1 MRLPSIPWRRALGT
15 RADWRLVRPPR
26 PGPLTPGVRWVGPI
40 IVVTSLLATWP
51 AFAGTAGEDGD
62 VSFAL
67 YIGSISI
74 AAMAWSFVLAVR
86 MIGLERWFGGLDRM
100 YRLHRWLGAAAVGA
114 MFLHVQTIDELDR
127 GIAGASRDLADAAE
141 DLAGLG
147 ETMLYVLVAISIVRL
162 VPTRWWR
169 WTHKLL
175 VVPYAFACF
184 HFFTADKPYAN
195 GSAWGWWFAVVMVAG
210 LAAWFARVVWRDM
223 VRRGIP
229 YRVVDSIRAGSTV
242 ELVLEPAGARRLRH
256 RVGQFGFVK
265 LQLPSMSEPHPFTIA
280 SHPHSSELRFVVRA
294 LGDWSDRLQTL
305 DVVGA
310 TALVEGPYGR
320 FRPVPGRACTT
331 VWVAGGVGI
340 TPFLGALRGPRPD
353 GHPVPHLV
361 YQVRTRDD
369 APALAELE
377 QAHVAGRVVLHL
389 HVSSEGVRVGPGTL
403 TELFGPDGLRG
414 AHVAVCGPAGLVRTI
429 GAAAHAAGAHVE
441 HEDFD
446 IRSGVGPDLSRELD
460 QVVVELIRR

>member
-1 MRLPSIPWRRALGT
+1 M
-15 RADWRLVRPPR
+15 
-26 PGPLTPGVRWVGPI
+26 RWVGPI
-40 IVVTSLLATWP
+40 VVLVSLVCTWP

-67 YIGSISI
+67 YVGSISI

-86 MIGLERWFGGLDRM
+86 TRRLEPWFGGLDRM
-100 YRLHRWLGAAAVGA
+100 YRLHRWLGALAVGT
-114 MFLHVQTIDELDR
+114 MFLHVQTVDELER

-141 DLAGLG
+141 DLAGTG
-147 ETMLYVLVAISIVRL
+147 ETMLYVLVAISVVRL

-195 GSAWGWWFAVVMVAG
+195 GSAWGWWFGAVMVAG
-210 LAAWFARVVWRDM
+210 LVAWFVRVVWRDM

-229 YRVVDSIRAGSTV
+229 YRVVDSVRAGSTV
-242 ELVLEPAGARRLRH
+242 ELVLEPSGTRRLRH
-256 RVGQFGFVK
+256 RVGQFTFLK
-265 LQLPSMSEPHPFTIA
+265 LQAAGMSEPHPFTIA
-280 SHPHSSELRFVVRA
+280 SHPSDSRLRFVVRA

-305 DVVGA
+305 DVIG
-310 TALVEGPYGR
+310 TEALVEGPYGR
-320 FRPVPGRACTT
+320 FRPVPRRAATT

-340 TPFLGALRGPRPD
+340 TPFLGALRGPVPD

-369 APALAELE
+369 APALAELA
-377 QAHVAGRVVLHL
+377 QAHAAGRVVLHL

-403 TELFGPDGLRG
+403 TELFGPEGLRG
-414 AHVAVCGPAGLVRTI
+414 AHVAVCGPAGLVRSTV
-429 GAAAHAAGAHVE
+429 AAAHAAGAHVE

-460 QVVVELIRR
+460 QVVGELTRR

>member
-1 MRLPSIPWRRALGT
+1 VPLRRVVGT

-26 PGPLTPGVRWVGPI
+26 PGPFTPGARWVGPI
-40 IVVTSLLATWP
+40 VVVATLVATWP

-74 AAMAWSFVLAVR
+74 GAMAWSFVLAVR
-86 MIGLERWFGGLDRM
+86 TRWLEPWFGGLDRM
-100 YRLHRWLGAAAVGA
+100 YRVHRWLGAASVGA
-114 MFLHVQTIDELDR
+114 MFLHVQTVDELER
-127 GIAGASRDLADAAE
+127 GIPGASRDLAKTAE

-147 ETMLYVLVAISIVRL
+147 ETMLYVLVAISVVRL

-184 HFFTADKPYAN
+184 HFFTAEKPYAN

-223 VRRGIP
+223 VRRGTA
-229 YRVVDSIRAGSTV
+229 YRIVSTSQQGSTV
-242 ELVLEPAGARRLRH
+242 ELMLEPSGSRRLRH
-256 RVGQFGFVK
+256 RVGQFAFVK
-265 LQLPSMSEPHPFTIA
+265 LQVAGMSEPHPFTIA
-280 SHPHSSELRFVVRA
+280 SHPDEPQLRFVVRA
-294 LGDWSDRLQTL
+294 LGDWSDRLPTL
-305 DVVGA
+305 ELQGAEVV
-310 TALVEGPYGR
+310 VEGPYGR
-320 FRPVPGRACTT
+320 FRPAPRTPTTT
-331 VWVAGGVGI
+331 VWIAGGVGI
-340 TPFLGALRGPRPD
+340 TPFLGALRGPRPS

-361 YQVRTRDD
+361 YQVRSRDD

-377 QAHVAGRVVLHL
+377 QAHRDGRVELHL
-389 HVSSEGVRVGPGTL
+389 YVSSEGDRIGPDTL
-403 TELFGPDGLRG
+403 RELFGAEGLRG
-414 AHVAVCGPAGLVRTI
+414 AHVAVCGPAGLVRTMS
-429 GAAAHAAGAHVE
+429 ATAHDTGAHVE

-460 QVVVELIRR
+460 QVVAELTRR